1 MALRPLLTK
10 ALSRFTEAMVSGLRF
25 SGSYDHA
32 GYRAGRCAL
41 ECGGRLIQSTSV
53 TLRT

>member
-1 MALRPLLTK
+1 MALRPPLTK
-10 ALSRFTEAMVSGLRF
+10 ALSRFTEATVSGSNF

-32 GYRAGRCAL
+32 GCRAGICAL